1 MGYSYDHDCPFEAF
15 ITNLGK
21 YNEGELAGEWVKFP
35 TTAEELKRVFE
46 RIGIGSRDD
55 FGNVYEEWFISDYD
69 CYVDGLS
76 KLLGEYEDLDE
87 LNYLASK
94 IDELDE
100 GDYERFLAAMEISD
114 YTGDIKGIIN
124 LTDNLD
130 KYDVYPGIN
139 DYYDLGRM
147 YIEELDAL
155 QVPEHLMNYIDYEAY
170 GRDIALDEV
179 SAFSDHGY
187 VRDTQDRFVEYYD
200 GDRENIPE
208 EYRVMNVDDTEPE
221 QENTYADQEEKD
233 SAMLDEAT
241 DIAFDMDV
249 FFRGEVSGYAEKY
262 PEEHEQR
269 ENLADLLIDG
279 RYREMQDLL
288 SPIAG
293 RQDEAGR
300 TAGALLERMENFDR
314 DFIDMEGKK
323 ITASM
328 ELAHETDT
336 FFRANDAEYFAMFP
350 DGNIQ
355 QFALHDCFYKGDTSL
370 IKTGLINFGRERDMR
385 EDTSGLIAKISDFE
399 KAFGIDTYSV
409 YQLKDGEEYR
419 DFQFEP
425 LDRLE
430 AVGKQVDSGNYELV
444 YSAPYTEKDSLE
456 GIYAKLNMDRPDNFH
471 GHSLSVSDVV
481 VLHQGG
487 QDRAHYCDSFG
498 FQDVTDRW
506 MREPVAE
513 NTLDAKAPDTQEA
526 GNTLTVLVVEPQTLP
541 YVKEIPAG
549 LSALQEEVGGMIA
562 ATYPFQDRAALICND
577 ESKLNGMEM
586 NRALRDAD
594 GAIYD
599 IMCGNF
605 LVVGLGEEDFTSLT
619 PEQIKTYSE
628 LYQTP
633 ETFLEADG
641 DLIVLPTH
649 PSEIRA
655 HDDRISEAKSTGEPE
670 EKLTFY
676 VAECME
682 FTSLGEYH
690 ENLTLQEA
698 VEIYKSIPAERLNGV
713 KGIGFKL
720 EDGSIYSGGEF
731 PMLTGNTI
739 DADTIN
745 EIAHYH
751 ESPLVQEAVRGL
763 IAAMP
768 EAELLDRCGNYL
780 KNAELAVE
788 DDCNMID
795 GIINNGSKDEPSG
808 KQEEKPSVLGKLD
821 EAKKECAERKPKEP
835 EKKAEKSKGDE
846 CL

>member
-35 TTAEELKRVFE
+35 TTAEELKKVFE

-94 IDELDE
+94 IDGLDE
-100 GDYERFLAAMEISD
+100 GEYEHFLAAMEISD

-124 LTDNLD
+124 LTDNLG
-130 KYDVYPGIN
+130 KYDVYPGIE
-139 DYYDLGRM
+139 DYSDLGRM
-147 YIEELDAL
+147 YVEELDAL
-155 QVPEHLMNYIDYEAY
+155 QVPEHLRNYIDYEAY

-179 SAFSDHGY
+179 SAFSEHGY

-208 EYRVMNVDDTEPE
+208 EYRIMRGAQEAVDREE
-221 QENTYADQEEKD
+221 MEDQK
-233 SAMLDEAT
+233 M
-241 DIAFDMDV
+241 
-249 FFRGEVSGYAEKY
+249 
-262 PEEHEQR
+262 
-269 ENLADLLIDG
+269 
-279 RYREMQDLL
+279 
-288 SPIAG
+288 
-293 RQDEAGR
+293 
-300 TAGALLERMENFDR
+300 
-314 DFIDMEGKK
+314 
-323 ITASM
+323 TASM
-328 ELAHETDT
+328 ELAHGTDT
-336 FFRANDAEYFAMFP
+336 FFRANDAEYPAMFP

-355 QFALHDCFYKGDTSL
+355 QFALHDCFFKGDTSP
-370 IKTGLINFGRERDMR
+370 IKTGLINFGRERNMR
-385 EDTSGLIAKISDFE
+385 EDTAGLIEKISDFE
-399 KAFGIDTYSV
+399 KTFGIDTYSV

-481 VLHQGG
+481 VLHQDG

-513 NTLDAKAPDTQEA
+513 NTLDAQAAEKAPDTPEA
-526 GNTLTVLVVEPQTLP
+526 ENTLTVLVVEPQTIP
-541 YVKEIPAG
+541 YVKEIPAE
-549 LSALQEEVGGMIA
+549 LSALQDEVGGMIA
-562 ATYPFQDRAALICND
+562 AAYPFEDRAALICND

-698 VEIYKSIPAERLNGV
+698 VEIYSSIPAERLNGV

-731 PMLTGNTI
+731 PILAGNTI

-768 EAELLDRCGNYL
+768 EAELIDRCGNYL

-808 KQEEKPSVLGKLD
+808 KREGKPSVLGKLD
-821 EAKKECAERKPKEP
+821 EAKKECAERKPKET
-835 EKKAEKSKGDE
+835 EKKAERSKGDE